1 MSLKNIKRLL
11 ALSILMFFIT
21 LITIVF
27 LLLKDPKEYIYQSK
41 EDMNK
46 TEDGPNVISN
56 VPQKKEDILPNQE
69 LIPRNE
75 ALQKDQ
81 KLDIKQI
88 EESSLNM
95 KEPKVNQDQYH
106 STYGRKVVYIYFS
119 HNRESFL
126 PYFSKGT
133 SPEMAYHSKFNVS
146 IVGERL
152 SKSLRV
158 NGIGS
163 LVSTTDIIP
172 LLHERGLSFN
182 SSYSV
187 SREMI
192 LNEKNINKDLDIY
205 LDIHRDSLP
214 KEYTTTL
221 IKGNQFAKILFVIGS
236 GHESFESN
244 LAFTKDINVFL
255 EDSYP
260 GLSKGIIIKDKSQG
274 NGVYN
279 QDLSPNSVIIE
290 IGGVENNIEEL
301 YRSADAL
308 GDAVSQYYWTKEH

>member
-1 MSLKNIKRLL
+1 MSIKNIKRLL
-11 ALSILMFFIT
+11 VLSILMFFIT
-21 LITIVF
+21 LATIVF
-27 LLLKDPKEYIYQSK
+27 LLLKDPKENIYQSNA
-41 EDMNK
+41 DMNK
-46 TEDGPNVISN
+46 TEGGPNVLSK
-56 VPQKKEDILPNQE
+56 VPPKKENILPNQE

-81 KLDIKQI
+81 KLAFKQI
-88 EESSLNM
+88 EESSLNI

-133 SPEMAYHSKFNVS
+133 SPDMAYHSKFNVS
-146 IVGERL
+146 IVGERFC
-152 SKSLRV
+152 KRLRR
-158 NGIGS
+158 NGVGS
-163 LVSTTDIIP
+163 SVSTEDIIP
-172 LLHERGLSFN
+172 LLHKRGLGYN

-192 LNEKNINKDLDIY
+192 LNEKNKDLDIY

-214 KEYTTTL
+214 RGYTTTL
-221 IKGNQFAKILFVIGS
+221 IKGDRFARILFVIGS
-236 GHESFESN
+236 GHESFEAN
-244 LAFTKDINVFL
+244 LAFTKDINALL
-255 EDSYP
+255 EKRYP
-260 GLSKGIIIKDKSQG
+260 GLSKGIIMKDKSQG

-279 QDLSPNSVIIE
+279 QDLSPKSMIVE

-308 GDAVSQYYWTKEH
+308 GDAVSQYYWTNEH